1 MNKRIRELAEQASK
15 LSRQEHPELEQ
26 GVTLNDILGNTE
38 RKVYVV
44 DDITTQKFAELIVKE
59 CANQC
64 THDGPFT
71 AEVVWGKQ
79 FREKILKHFGVE

>member
-1 MNKRIRELAEQASK
+1 MNERIKNFLVVCGMPNEQIM
-15 LSRQEHPELEQ
+15 EILEDRAQ
-26 GVTLNDILGNTE
+26 AKYIQN
-38 RKVYVV
+38 
-44 DDITTQKFAELIVKE
+44 FAELLIKE

>member
-1 MNKRIRELAEQASK
+1 MNERIRELAEQASK

-44 DDITTQKFAELIVKE
+44 DEVTTQKFAELIIGE
-59 CANQC
+59 CLVLA
-64 THDGPFT
+64 D
-71 AEVVWGKQ
+71 Q
-79 FREKILKHFGVE
+79 FEIDVNRSGLVSSIERHFGIEE

>member
-1 MNKRIRELAEQASK
+1 MNERIRELAEQASK

-44 DDITTQKFAELIVKE
+44 DEVTTQKFAELIIRE
-59 CANQC
+59 CLVLA
-64 THDGPFT
+64 D
-71 AEVVWGKQ
+71 Q
-79 FREKILKHFGVE
+79 FEIDVNRSGLVSAIERHFGIEE

>member
-1 MNKRIRELAEQASK
+1 MNERIKELLEQATSSRT
-15 LSRQEHPELEQ
+15 LSSGVEYDVRVDQE
-26 GVTLNDILGNTE
+26 
-38 RKVYVV
+38 
-44 DDITTQKFAELIVKE
+44 KFAELLIKE

>member
-1 MNKRIRELAEQASK
+1 MNERIKKLAEQASK

-44 DDITTQKFAELIVKE
+44 DEVTTQKFAELIIRE
-59 CANQC
+59 CLVLA
-64 THDGPFT
+64 D
-71 AEVVWGKQ
+71 Q
-79 FREKILKHFGVE
+79 FEIDVNRSGLVSAIERHFGIEE